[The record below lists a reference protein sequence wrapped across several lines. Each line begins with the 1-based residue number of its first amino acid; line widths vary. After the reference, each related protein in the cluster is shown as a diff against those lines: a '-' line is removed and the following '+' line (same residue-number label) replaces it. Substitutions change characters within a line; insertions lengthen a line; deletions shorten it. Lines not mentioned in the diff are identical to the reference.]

1 MPLAAAMVLSA
12 VPAFASE
19 GTSSAEETVEET
31 SEASSAEESESEGVG
46 DVLANLE
53 GTYEELFP
61 VIADAKYDDLW
72 LGFCAQYGDEENAQ
86 LYSDMLKGST
96 TALIY
101 GAEAVDTYAENP
113 DDTAFDCYFLHGVAQ
128 FTVEGNTITGTD
140 ADGEEV
146 FSHTYTYVGDAEDG
160 SLQFIRAMTRTLVI
174 LLILHLQQIRQIR
187 PIILS
192 FATDIPSTRSILS
205 TMEIMLT
212 GWHQELRQMH
222 LRT

>member
-1 MPLAAAMVLSA
+1 MR
-12 VPAFASE
+12 
-19 GTSSAEETVEET
+19 G
-31 SEASSAEESESEGVG
+31 GG

-128 FTVEGNTITGTD
+128 FTVEGNTIT
-140 ADGEEV
+140 
-146 FSHTYTYVGDAEDG
+146 
-160 SLQFIRAMTRTLVI
+160 SLKNRAYRFLDTLYFVI
-174 LLILHLQQIRQIR
+174 
-187 PIILS
+187 
-192 FATDIPSTRSILS
+192 F
-205 TMEIMLT
+205 
-212 GWHQELRQMH
+212 
-222 LRT
+222 

>member
-1 MPLAAAMVLSA
+1 MRRKMFVMPLAAAMVLSA

-86 LYSDMLKGST
+86 LYS
-96 TALIY
+96 
-101 GAEAVDTYAENP
+101 
-113 DDTAFDCYFLHGVAQ
+113 GV
-128 FTVEGNTITGTD
+128 
-140 ADGEEV
+140 
-146 FSHTYTYVGDAEDG
+146 
-160 SLQFIRAMTRTLVI
+160 RTL
-174 LLILHLQQIRQIR
+174 
-187 PIILS
+187 S
-192 FATDIPSTRSILS
+192 WT
-205 TMEIMLT
+205 
-212 GWHQELRQMH
+212 
-222 LRT
+222 

>member
-1 MPLAAAMVLSA
+1 MRRKMFVMPLAAAMVLSA

-146 FSHTYTYVGDAEDG
+146 FSHTYSSTKSKTTYSMSWEH
-160 SLQFIRAMTRTLVI
+160 TRL
-174 LLILHLQQIRQIR
+174 
-187 PIILS
+187 
-192 FATDIPSTRSILS
+192 
-205 TMEIMLT
+205 
-212 GWHQELRQMH
+212 
-222 LRT
+222 

>member
-1 MPLAAAMVLSA
+1 MRRKMFVMPLAAAMVLSA

-31 SEASSAEESESEGVG
+31 SEASSTEESESEGVG

-113 DDTAFDCYFLHGVAQ
+113 DDTAFDCYFFFLGSKLIKAKPLIGMSMVAFGNEQKSYSVLLH
-128 FTVEGNTITGTD
+128 NS
-140 ADGEEV
+140 
-146 FSHTYTYVGDAEDG
+146 FSLY
-160 SLQFIRAMTRTLVI
+160 
-174 LLILHLQQIRQIR
+174 
-187 PIILS
+187 
-192 FATDIPSTRSILS
+192 
-205 TMEIMLT
+205 
-212 GWHQELRQMH
+212 
-222 LRT
+222 